1 MKTKIRFIIHNIRSI
16 CIFFFAWSKIS
27 NTQQIRFKDHKK
39 NSAFFKGQL
48 EIINNFH
55 YHIID
60 LNIHTVHINHL
71 LFMRINTH

>member
-1 MKTKIRFIIHNIRSI
+1 MDNAWKQKLNSLFIT
-16 CIFFFAWSKIS
+16 FGPFAFSSLVKIS

-60 LNIHTVHINHL
+60 LNL
-71 LFMRINTH
+71 